1 MNPLIMINAYDFTT
15 RPCNKN
21 CRKNR
26 CLLEREKHT
35 IRAYTNHG
43 LLYQNTLIFGMV
55 DYNIPYT
62 YA

>member
-26 CLLEREKHT
+26 CLFERETHDPRLHQSWT
-35 IRAYTNHG
+35 FISEYVN
-43 LLYQNTLIFGMV
+43 FGMV